1 MTDEQLSITERITKL
16 SKVRGK
22 LIVARAKLR
31 QYAGAVVEVQT
42 LEDEEERVIERLR
55 TLGVDT
61 SLLRLND
68 E

>member
-22 LIVARAKLR
+22 LIVARATLR